1 MSARL
6 TFGMKEGRERCAV
19 SSLGYTDR
27 LVACRSMVGRRVVVN
42 AGVPGGVLLTAAQAR
57 EVGAF
62 LVSLADA
69 LDMEKC
75 TGGDDE

>member
-1 MSARL
+1 
-6 TFGMKEGRERCAV
+6 
-19 SSLGYTDR
+19 
-27 LVACRSMVGRRVVVN
+27 MVGRRVVVN